1 MEIPGFPKKERSVVV
16 ERSQMGAFSWKG
28 MWVVEVGGCVLADW
42 DMEEVIGL
50 SYPDDLSQ
58 E

>member
-1 MEIPGFPKKERSVVV
+1 MVV
-16 ERSQMGAFSWKG
+16 ERSQKGAFSWKG
-28 MWVVEVGGCVLADW
+28 MCVLEVGGCVLADG
-42 DMEEVIGL
+42 DMEEVKGL